1 MKTWKLKNR
10 LKESESDEILV
21 YLKNSETGEEATVNL
36 LDYTDTTELV
46 MGCLNTLKARDTDLE
61 NLIITGLS

>member
-36 LDYTDTTELV
+36 LDYTGTTELV
-46 MGCLNTLKARDTDLE
+46 MGCLNTLKASDTDLE
-61 NLIITGLS
+61 NLMNLC